1 MRSTDQTARLSCHKH
16 GGNPCV
22 TKNHKFPT
30 HTRHAKQTTTQSQTH
45 TRHSMLKLL
54 HFHHFIHK
62 TKLKNSCGLHN
73 KMSARYEPQR
83 MLCTPPPP
91 VTRVL
96 AKGPVTSAFHQD
108 DVAPITP
115 PWGGA
120 EITQD
125 SPCDVASCGQVLAYI
140 NFPIHR
146 IHRSFVRHKVRP
158 YSLYARMR
166 FCELTERITHGL
178 LVDTFSSKG
187 KHICA
192 LSKHHAVKMAY
203 MDKWRSAPS
212 ILVPNAA

>member
-1 MRSTDQTARLSCHKH
+1 MDYT
-16 GGNPCV
+16 
-22 TKNHKFPT
+22 TKCLPGMNHKECYAL
-30 HTRHAKQTTTQSQTH
+30 HRH
-45 TRHSMLKLL
+45 LL
-54 HFHHFIHK
+54 HGYWQRGPLRQPSIRM
-62 TKLKNSCGLHN
+62 TLHQ
-73 KMSARYEPQR
+73 SPLRE
-83 MLCTPPPP
+83 
-91 VTRVL
+91 
-96 AKGPVTSAFHQD
+96 
-108 DVAPITP
+108 
-115 PWGGA
+115 GGA